1 MLSVHTACARCLCT
15 LLVHAGCT
23 WCLRIPHTMSCS
35 ARDLLAQE
43 LALKLRAE
51 GKTYKPQKAKKSS
64 VKAEA
69 ASAPFRTL
77 LSSQPHQQATQNAQQ
92 QPQGS
97 QQQSNAPQREETGT
111 RPEGDVQVTHSYI
124 TSGAYHDS
132 NSMSSF
138 GKHLLSVCQWMICC
152 SQ

>member
-1 MLSVHTACARCLCT
+1 L
-15 LLVHAGCT
+15 
-23 WCLRIPHTMSCS
+23 SCS

-69 ASAPFRTL
+69 ASAPFTTS
-77 LSSQPHQQATQNAQQ
+77 LSSQSHQQATQKAQQ
-92 QPQGS
+92 QQQGS
-97 QQQSNAPQREETGT
+97 QQQSNAPQREEIGT

-124 TSGAYHDS
+124 TPKVYHDS
-132 NSMSSF
+132 NSISTI